1 MNARRVT
8 IEPPRPY
15 SLALIAQRYGR
26 FPDPVDRYDGA
37 TYRRL
42 LAAGRGSVLV
52 TVEQTGPPSRPRLRV
67 TLEGSGASSANAEA
81 AARRLVRGALGAGTD
96 VRLFYRAA
104 RMDPLLAPLVRRF
117 RGLRVAGYPSLWEA
131 LVTAVLSQ
139 QVMLRLAFGIR
150 ADLATAF
157 GRRLRL
163 RGETFFAFPTPK
175 RIAEAG
181 ERGLGGFR
189 MSANKIGT
197 VARLARAFATGEL
210 SEDEVAALPDDL
222 AIERL
227 IEIKGVGRWTAETAL
242 LRGLSRADAFPAGDL
257 GIVKYLAEGLFEH
270 GRRTTESEMR
280 TYAERWRPWR
290 GLALV
295 YAWAELAR
303 RSAERKGSE

>member
-1 MNARRVT
+1 VNRRRIT

-15 SLALIAQRYGR
+15 SLALTGARYAR
-26 FPDPVDRYDGA
+26 FPDRVDRFDGA
-37 TYRRL
+37 AYRRL
-42 LAAGRGSVLV
+42 LEAGRGTVLV
-52 TVEQTGPPSRPRLRV
+52 TVEQTGAQPQAKLRV

-81 AARRLVRGALGAGTD
+81 AARRLVQGALGAGTD

-139 QVMLRLAFGIR
+139 QVTLSLAFGIR
-150 ADLATAF
+150 AHLATAF
-157 GRRLRL
+157 GKRLRL
-163 RGETFFAFPTPK
+163 RGESFFAFPSPE
-175 RIAEAG
+175 RISEAG
-181 ERGLGGFR
+181 ERGLAGFR

-210 SEDEVAALPDDL
+210 SQGEVEALPDDL
-222 AIERL
+222 AVERL

-242 LRGLSRADAFPAGDL
+242 LRGLARADAFPAGDL

-270 GRRTTESEMR
+270 GRRGTEVEMR
-280 TYAERWRPWR
+280 AYAERWKPWR

-295 YAWAELAR
+295 YLWAELAR
-303 RSAERKGSE
+303 RKK